1 MVRQTIVIYE
11 QENGKSPFLQWL
23 LGLKDVK
30 GRAVVRARL
39 NRIEL
44 GNFGDC
50 KGVGAGVQ
58 ELRITFGPGYRVY
71 FGREGNTVV
80 VLLCG
85 GDKGSQSRDIAK
97 AKLLWEEYKDANQK
111 L

>member
-1 MVRQTIVIYE
+1 MKRSIVIYE
-11 QENGKSPFLQWL
+11 TPSGRSPFLEWL
-23 LGLKDVK
+23 LKLKDVK
-30 GRAVVRARL
+30 GRAAIRARL

-50 KGVGAGVQ
+50 KSVGEGVF

-71 FGREGNTVV
+71 FGKQGEHLV

-85 GDKGSQSRDIAK
+85 GDKSTQDRDIVK
-97 AKLLWEEYKDANQK
+97 AKLLWKEYKYGN
-111 L
+111 

>member
-1 MVRQTIVIYE
+1 MKQTIVIYE
-11 QENGKSPFLQWL
+11 QESGKSLFLEWL

-30 GRAVVRARL
+30 GRAVIRARL

-50 KGVGAGVQ
+50 KSVGAGVQ
-58 ELRITFGPGYRVY
+58 ELRIAFGPGYRVY

-80 VLLCG
+80 VLLYG

-97 AKLLWEEYKDANQK
+97 AKLLWKEYKDANQK